1 MCGLATL
8 PSVSL
13 ARQTHHLTTSPSHF
27 MPSIF
32 SRIVSGELPAY
43 KVAEDDH
50 HLAFLDI
57 TPLVEGH
64 TLVIPKKE
72 VDYIFDLPPAEL
84 AALHQ
89 FAQRV
94 AKGVQAA
101 VPCRRIGVA
110 VIGLE
115 VPHAHI
121 HLIPMNKV
129 SDMNFA
135 NHKIKV
141 AEERMK
147 ELAAAIRA
155 QVPGGTSEAHVAAL
169 DTKGG
174 RETEEANKP
183 ASNSSAATAA
193 PDAELG
199 QLQQLTQGLYFI
211 SESEAPLEPVQ
222 FAAPSGALT
231 NVALAK
237 LAGQPADTKVEKVEL
252 THFLR
257 NHTADNG
264 VLNDPALA
272 NRFKALQMY
281 LKQELQDV
289 QVYRFGSGPQ
299 VLVLA
304 LGTTEEG
311 KLTGFK
317 TVLTET

>member
-1 MCGLATL
+1 
-8 PSVSL
+8 
-13 ARQTHHLTTSPSHF
+13 

-72 VDYIFDLPPAEL
+72 VDYIFDLPPADL

-121 HLIPMNKV
+121 HLIPMHKV

-135 NHKIKV
+135 NPKIKV

-147 ELAAAIRA
+147 ELAAAIA
-155 QVPGGTSEAHVAAL
+155 AKVPGVGGTDTEQKEAGSKATDSEAKAT
-169 DTKGG
+169 TKADS
-174 RETEEANKP
+174 TLA
-183 ASNSSAATAA
+183 
-193 PDAELG
+193 
-199 QLQQLTQGLYFI
+199 QLQQLTKGLSFM
-211 SESEAPLEPVQ
+211 SESDAPLEAVSL
-222 FAAPSGALT
+222 AAPDGELSDKA
-231 NVALAK
+231 VVK
-237 LAGQPADTKVEKVEL
+237 LVGKPADTKVETQEL
-252 THFLR
+252 TYFLR
-257 NHTADNG
+257 NHTADDG
-264 VLNDPALA
+264 VLGDPALA
-272 NRFKALQMY
+272 NRFKALQMF

-289 QVYRFGSGPQ
+289 KVYRLGVGPQ
-299 VLVLA
+299 VTVYA
-304 LGTTEEG
+304 IGKTDNG
-311 KLTGFK
+311 KLAGFK

>member
-1 MCGLATL
+1 
-8 PSVSL
+8 
-13 ARQTHHLTTSPSHF
+13 

-43 KVAEDDH
+43 KVAEDDQ

-94 AKGVQAA
+94 AKGVKAA
-101 VPCRRIGVA
+101 VACKRIGVA

-121 HLIPMNKV
+121 HLIPMKQV

-135 NHKIKV
+135 NPKIKV
-141 AEERMK
+141 ADARMQ
-147 ELAAAIRA
+147 ELAAAIAA
-155 QVPGGTSEAHVAAL
+155 QVPGGAEGVAASATAL
-169 DTKGG
+169 TSKAS
-174 RETEEANKP
+174 RETTEANDAP
-183 ASNSSAATAA
+183 ATSDAT
-193 PDAELG
+193 LQ
-199 QLQQLTQGLYFI
+199 QLQQLTQGLVYM
-211 SESEAPLEPVQ
+211 SESDAPLKAVSYPAPAG
-222 FAAPSGALT
+222 AATDA
-231 NVALAK
+231 ALAT
-237 LAGQPADTKVEKVEL
+237 LAGVPADTPVEKQEL
-252 THFLR
+252 TYFLR

-264 VLNDPALA
+264 VLGNPELA

-281 LKQELQDV
+281 LKQELNKV

-299 VLVLA
+299 VPVLVLGEA
-304 LGTTEEG
+304 EGG
-311 KLTGFK
+311 KLAGFK

>member
-1 MCGLATL
+1 
-8 PSVSL
+8 
-13 ARQTHHLTTSPSHF
+13 

-32 SRIVSGELPAY
+32 SRIVAGELPAY
-43 KVAEDDH
+43 KVAEDEH

-94 AKGVQAA
+94 AKGVKAA
-101 VPCRRIGVA
+101 VTCKRIGVA

-121 HLIPMNKV
+121 HLIPMNHV

-135 NHKIKV
+135 NPKIKV
-141 AEERMK
+141 AEQRMNQ
-147 ELAAAIRA
+147 LAAAIGA
-155 QVPGGTSEAHVAAL
+155 QVPAGSDQPAAGRAAE

-174 RETEEANKP
+174 RETTEANNVT
-183 ASNSSAATAA
+183 ASSGAA
-193 PDAELG
+193 DAT
-199 QLQQLTQGLYFI
+199 LQQLQELTSGLHYL
-211 SESEAPLEPVQ
+211 SESDAPLQAVSYS
-222 FAAPSGALT
+222 APGTGLT
-231 NVALAK
+231 DATIAE
-237 LAGQPADTKVEKVEL
+237 LAGVPAGTAVEKQEL
-252 THFLR
+252 TYFLR

-264 VLNDPALA
+264 VLGDPALA

-281 LKQELQDV
+281 LKQELNGV
-289 QVYRFGSGPQ
+289 QVYRLGTGPQ
-299 VLVLA
+299 VPVLVL
-304 LGTTEEG
+304 GEGEGG
-311 KLTGFK
+311 KLAGFK

>member
-1 MCGLATL
+1 
-8 PSVSL
+8 
-13 ARQTHHLTTSPSHF
+13 

-32 SRIVSGELPAY
+32 SRIVAGELPAY
-43 KVAEDDH
+43 KVAEDEH

-94 AKGVQAA
+94 AKGVRAA

-121 HLIPMNKV
+121 HLIPMNNV

-135 NHKIKV
+135 NPKIKV
-141 AEERMK
+141 AEGRMQ
-147 ELAAAIRA
+147 ELAAAIAA
-155 QVPGGTSEAHVAAL
+155 QVPEVEGAAPATPATAL
-169 DTKGG
+169 NSKGA
-174 RETEEANKP
+174 RETTEVNA
-183 ASNSSAATAA
+183 AATSAAPAQDSA
-193 PDAELG
+193 L
-199 QLQQLTQGLYFI
+199 QQVQQLTEGLVYM
-211 SESEAPLEPVQ
+211 SESEAALEPVSYP
-222 FAAPSGALT
+222 APAGGLT
-231 NVALAK
+231 DAALAQ
-237 LAGQPADTKVEKVEL
+237 LAGVPAGTAVEKQEL
-252 THFLR
+252 TYFLR

-264 VLNDPALA
+264 VLGNPDLA

-281 LKQELQDV
+281 LKQELNNV
-289 QVYRFGSGPQ
+289 QVYRFGAGPQ
-299 VLVLA
+299 VPVLVLGEA
-304 LGTTEEG
+304 EG
-311 KLTGFK
+311 GQLTGFK